1 MAKKESKKR
10 DTQLN
15 RKFNK
20 QDIERWQEC
29 ANKETNGILTL
40 WIENKLNSEI
50 PKTINEYLVRW

>member
-20 QDIERWQEC
+20 QDIELWQEC

-40 WIENKLNSEI
+40 WIELTMNKATKNA
-50 PKTINEYLVRW
+50 TT